1 MAETQAQQPQEP
13 QKPQQPLSQTWEQP
27 SHSAITV
34 RRSEIL
40 ASGSDVAAPTFCLT
54 AIAAHDIPAN
64 SLFAVNTSTTLAS
77 SKDYSTVQISTKE
90 HIRLNSDLLYC
101 NHSCDPNVRF
111 VTSTLT
117 TNSKTELET
126 PVAGVLEVWSLRD
139 IPAGEELRFFYPST
153 EWEMS
158 QPFRCSCG
166 AEDCLGWVDG
176 AKNTPAKVLERYWLS
191 GHIAALVAERER
203 LN

>member
-1 MAETQAQQPQEP
+1 MTVTETPQQ
-13 QKPQQPLSQTWEQP
+13 PQQPLSETWTQP
-27 SHSAITV
+27 SHSAITI
-34 RRSEIL
+34 RRSDTL
-40 ASGSDVAAPTFCLT
+40 ASGSDASGPIFCLT
-54 AIAAHDIPAN
+54 AVAAHDIPAN
-64 SLFAVNTSTTLAS
+64 SLFATNTSTTLAS
-77 SKDYSTVQISTKE
+77 TKDYSTVQISATQ

-111 VTSTLT
+111 VTSTLAPDP
-117 TNSKTELET
+117 KVDPEA
-126 PVAGVLEVWSLRD
+126 PVAGVLEVWSLRE
-139 IPAGEELRFFYPST
+139 IAAGEELRFFYPST

-176 AKNTPAKVLERYWLS
+176 AKNMPAKVLSRYWLS
-191 GHIAALVAERER
+191 GHITALVAEKEG

>member
-1 MAETQAQQPQEP
+1 MTIAETQTQQPQ
-13 QKPQQPLSQTWEQP
+13 KPLSLTWEQP
-27 SHSAITV
+27 SHQSVTV

-40 ASGSDVAAPTFCLT
+40 ASGSDIAAPTFCLT
-54 AIAAHDIPAN
+54 AVAAHDIPTN
-64 SLFAVNTSTTLAS
+64 SLVAVNTTTTLAS
-77 SKDYSTVQISTKE
+77 IKDYSTVQISVSE

-111 VTSTLT
+111 VTSTLV
-117 TNSKTELET
+117 SSPKLELEA

-158 QPFRCSCG
+158 QPFRCCCG
-166 AEDCLGWVDG
+166 TEDCLGWVDG
-176 AKNTPAKVLERYWLS
+176 AKKIPAKILDRYWLS
-191 GHIAALVAERER
+191 GHIRLLVAERGR
-203 LN
+203 IH